1 MFQGQGYRLLDLER
15 FSIALSEAHVC
26 EKDVKFSDVNFSCAS
41 ELSCKLISYLKV
53 FTLSTGN
60 LLCLR

>member
-26 EKDVKFSDVNFSCAS
+26 AFNFSSAS
-41 ELSCKLISYLKV
+41 EDSCKLISYLNV
-53 FTLSTGN
+53 FTLSTK
-60 LLCLR
+60 